1 MSYDVAELKRRFD
14 NLLMVGAIHEVD
26 HDNKKLKV
34 KVGELITGWLPWP
47 ADVAAN
53 YVRWRPLKPGIQ
65 CVIASPSGE
74 LTQAIIIQ
82 ILYTTELDSPETADD
97 MDVITFND
105 GTEVRYDSTNSV
117 LSIECAGDINVNAQ
131 GNMNAEVSGA
141 LSANVTGDAAID
153 AANIALN
160 GGQPCVTTG
169 HTCVFSGSNHP
180 IGSSTVKAG
189 V

>member
-1 MSYDVAELKRRFD
+1 MSFDVAELKRRFD

-26 HDNKKLKV
+26 LENKKLKV
-34 KVGELITGWLPWP
+34 AVGELITGWLPWP

-53 YVRWRPLKPGIQ
+53 YIRWRPLKPGIQ
-65 CVIASPSGE
+65 CLIASPSGE

-97 MDVITFND
+97 MDVVIFND
-105 GTEVRYDSTNSV
+105 GTEVRYDSTTSV
-117 LSIECAGDINVNAQ
+117 LSIQCAGDINVSTHGDAT
-131 GNMNAEVSGA
+131 ATVAGA
-141 LSANVTGDAAID
+141 LTATVTGDAAID

-180 IGSSTVKAG
+180 VGSSTVKAG